1 MDEPVLSRI
10 IHRSHSEP
18 ERLGLDWDSI
28 WKSAD
33 SGLIKSWE
41 IGRKL
46 ALQKPALAACAKLE
60 ELPPLNWK
68 GGVSKKLKKTEKLG
82 SLHYLAQWQGLR
94 GQDLEIDMDAEIT
107 LTCSKTG
114 MVVTFT
120 PDLRKLASQQN
131 DGEEEVAA
139 LI

>member
-1 MDEPVLSRI
+1 MDDADKIMNRLIRRN
-10 IHRSHSEP
+10 HNEP
-18 ERLGLDWDSI
+18 ERLNLDWRSV
-28 WKSAD
+28 WQGAD

-46 ALQKPALAACAKLE
+46 ATQKPELAESSKAN

-68 GGVSKKLKKTEKLG
+68 GGVNKQLKKREKFG

-94 GQDLEIDMDAEIT
+94 GEDLDIDMDTEVA

-120 PDLRKLASQQN
+120 SDSRKLASQQSEI
-131 DGEEEVAA
+131 DD
-139 LI
+139 

>member
-1 MDEPVLSRI
+1 MNRI
-10 IHRSHSEP
+10 IHRSHAEP
-18 ERLGLDWDSI
+18 ERLHLDWNST
-28 WKSAD
+28 WKSTD
-33 SGLIKSWE
+33 LGLIKSWE

-46 ALQKPALAACAKLE
+46 ADQKPALAACAKAD

-68 GGVSKKLKKTEKLG
+68 GGVSKKLKKREKFG

-114 MVVTFT
+114 MVITFT
-120 PDLRKLASQQN
+120 PDLRKLANQQS
-131 DGEEEVAA
+131 DGEEEVTVSS
-139 LI
+139 

>member
-1 MDEPVLSRI
+1 MSRI
-10 IHRSHSEP
+10 IRRSHSEP
-18 ERLGLDWDSI
+18 ERLDLDWNSV

-33 SGLIKSWE
+33 LGLIKSWE
-41 IGRKL
+41 LGRKL
-46 ALQKPALAACAKLE
+46 ANQKPGLAACAKAD

-68 GGVSKKLKKTEKLG
+68 GGVSKQLKKREKFG

-107 LTCSKTG
+107 RTCSKTG

-120 PDLRKLASQQN
+120 PDSRKLASQQN
-131 DGEEEVAA
+131 DIGDDETGAPE
-139 LI
+139 

>member
-1 MDEPVLSRI
+1 MSRI
-10 IHRSHSEP
+10 IHRSYAEP
-18 ERLGLDWDSI
+18 ERLGLDMNSI
-28 WKSAD
+28 WKGAD
-33 SGLIKSWE
+33 LGLIKSWE

-46 ALQKPALAACAKLE
+46 AIQNPAIAACAKAE

-68 GGVSKKLKKTEKLG
+68 GGVSKKLKKREKFG

-94 GQDLEIDMDAEIT
+94 GQDLEIDLDAEVT

-120 PDLRKLASQQN
+120 PDIRKLANQQS
-131 DGEEEVAA
+131 DGEE
-139 LI
+139 